1 MWSGHEFIY
10 GCVGGGGRV
19 PLHFQWVV
27 GATINKIHFVRKKG
41 EVIRYFFF
49 LALPAHLVGFY
60 FAL

>member
-1 MWSGHEFIY
+1 
-10 GCVGGGGRV
+10 
-19 PLHFQWVV
+19 V